1 MAIGDFNAILS
12 SDDKKGSHIKGCRC
26 QSFGNFM
33 DKAQLHDL
41 GFQEPPF
48 TWHRGNLSKILD
60 RAVSNEIWL
69 EFFPNCL
76 VTHLPR
82 IKSDHRLC
90 HEDRIVPNR
99 PFWFS
104 AGWLEH
110 HNFSDLVRDNW
121 NFDDNMTSAFSIFT
135 DKLKSW
141 NKCENLIWDEL
152 ESILHHKEM
161 LWKQKSRHEWLKLG
175 DGNTSYFHR
184 RTIQMRNFNKIT
196 ALCNEDGD
204 WIFGPNVLK
213 AEAANF
219 FQKLYGENL

>member
-26 QSFGNFM
+26 QSFGDFM
-33 DKAQLHDL
+33 DKAQLHDWAFKNL
-41 GFQEPPF
+41 LL
-48 TWHRGNLSKILD
+48 RGTM
-60 RAVSNEIWL
+60 EIFRKYL
-69 EFFPNCL
+69 IGL
-76 VTHLPR
+76 

-110 HNFSDLVRDNW
+110 HNFFDLVRDNW

-184 RTIQMRNFNKIT
+184 RTIQMQNFNKIT
-196 ALCNEDGD
+196 ALCNEDRD